1 MDPAGVGIIIG
12 VSLLVAFGIG
22 MKVYDIYKQQ
32 QETRAST
39 PLLSTVVRQHSKM
52 NMLIPK

>member
-1 MDPAGVGIIIG
+1 MDPAGVGIVIG
-12 VSLLVAFGIG
+12 VGILVAFGIG
-22 MKVYDIYKQQ
+22 MKVYDIYTQQ
-32 QETRAST
+32 QQTRAST